1 MDTNKFGCILKHTY
15 LNALS
20 NASQQI
26 AKITAII
33 AVIIAKNDH

>member
-1 MDTNKFGCILKHTY
+1 MDTNKFGCILNRTY
-15 LNALS
+15 LGALANA
-20 NASQQI
+20 NQQI